1 MSIDISQFHDVF
13 FEESFEGLDAMES
26 GLLNLSEGTP
36 DVEVI
41 NTIFRAAHS
50 IKGGAGTFGF
60 VNVSEFTHVMETL
73 LDEMRN
79 GDREVTGES
88 TNLLLDA
95 VDVLREMLTA
105 VQQKTE
111 TDDQRI
117 EDVRS
122 QLEAM
127 LNDGG
132 TVESADTAQPSQDD
146 VDTNSEKP
154 SGWKIEFKPHTH
166 LLQTGNDPVRMF
178 KELEALGKLTVVC
191 DDSKLPAFSELE
203 PEDSYLNWSL
213 TLEGDASKEDVLEVF
228 EWVDDDCDLIIE
240 PLGSVAT
247 DSSETNEIA
256 EEQAPAVEVEPVKEE
271 AVVQP
276 AETAVAP
283 QPVPAAPAA
292 KQAAASAPAAASIR
306 VGTDKIDTLINLVGE
321 LVITQSMLS
330 QIGDNFNEDMLPQ
343 LIDGLAQL
351 ERNTREMQEGIMRIR
366 MLPISFAF
374 NRFPRLVHDLTDKM
388 GKKVELKLSGEQ
400 TELDKTVMEKIGDPL
415 VHLVRNSLDHG
426 LERPEVRRAAGKSE
440 TGLLHLN
447 AFHQGGNII
456 IEITDDGA
464 GLNEEKI
471 KNKAI
476 ERGLISATEELS
488 TDKIHELIFQ
498 PGFSTADTITD
509 VSGRGVGMDVVRKN
523 IASLGGSIDVSS
535 TQGKGSTFTIRLPLT
550 LAIMDGQTIRVS
562 DQNYILPLISIIE
575 SIEVKNSDI
584 QRVSG
589 KGELYPLRDEYVPV
603 IRLYEVFGLKPTT
616 TDLEEGLL
624 VVVDGAGGKVG
635 LFIDDLLGQ
644 Q

>member
-127 LNDGG
+127 LNEGG
-132 TVESADTAQPSQDD
+132 VESPSDSVASTESSD
-146 VDTNSEKP
+146 DTNSEKP

-213 TLEGDASKEDVLEVF
+213 TLEGEASKDDVLEVF
-228 EWVDDDCDLIIE
+228 EWVDDDCDLSIE
-240 PLGSVAT
+240 PLGSVA
-247 DSSETNEIA
+247 SETSESTDT
-256 EEQAPAVEVEPVKEE
+256 EEQDDVVDIAPAKEKV
-271 AVVQP
+271 VVQP
-276 AETAVAP
+276 VEPAVAP
-283 QPVPAAPAA
+283 QPVAAAPAA
-292 KQAAASAPAAASIR
+292 
-306 VGTDKIDTLINLVGE
+306 
-321 LVITQSMLS
+321 
-330 QIGDNFNEDMLPQ
+330 
-343 LIDGLAQL
+343 
-351 ERNTREMQEGIMRIR
+351 
-366 MLPISFAF
+366 
-374 NRFPRLVHDLTDKM
+374 
-388 GKKVELKLSGEQ
+388 
-400 TELDKTVMEKIGDPL
+400 
-415 VHLVRNSLDHG
+415 
-426 LERPEVRRAAGKSE
+426 
-440 TGLLHLN
+440 
-447 AFHQGGNII
+447 
-456 IEITDDGA
+456 
-464 GLNEEKI
+464 
-471 KNKAI
+471 
-476 ERGLISATEELS
+476 
-488 TDKIHELIFQ
+488 
-498 PGFSTADTITD
+498 
-509 VSGRGVGMDVVRKN
+509 
-523 IASLGGSIDVSS
+523 
-535 TQGKGSTFTIRLPLT
+535 
-550 LAIMDGQTIRVS
+550 
-562 DQNYILPLISIIE
+562 
-575 SIEVKNSDI
+575 
-584 QRVSG
+584 
-589 KGELYPLRDEYVPV
+589 PV
-603 IRLYEVFGLKPTT
+603 AK
-616 TDLEEGLL
+616 
-624 VVVDGAGGKVG
+624 
-635 LFIDDLLGQ
+635 
-644 Q
+644 